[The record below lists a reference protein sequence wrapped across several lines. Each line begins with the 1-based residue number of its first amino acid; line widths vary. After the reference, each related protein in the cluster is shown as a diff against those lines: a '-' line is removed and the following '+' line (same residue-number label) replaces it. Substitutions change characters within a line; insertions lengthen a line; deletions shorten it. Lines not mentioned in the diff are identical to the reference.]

1 MYIYI
6 YNIIFI
12 YITVIIIYIH
22 IYIYRNRNSMTQS
35 VFDFESH
42 LMAGSLVCVFFS
54 DRTKFPLNGC
64 LGGQCNLGGGLRMG
78 PKNGNSHQLS

>member
-1 MYIYI
+1 
-6 YNIIFI
+6 
-12 YITVIIIYIH
+12 
-22 IYIYRNRNSMTQS
+22 MTQS

-64 LGGQCNLGGGLRMG
+64 LGGQCNLGGGLCMG
-78 PKNGNSHQLS
+78 PKKWQLTSAQLNQLR